1 MDDSG
6 RGRSALE
13 FSEQLGYIVD
23 NTGWMPRLN
32 GRVLGLILVSDE
44 PLSQA
49 DLAERLQTS
58 SGAISTAIRVLLEKG
73 LLEHVSGPLSRR
85 KYFRVPSSA
94 WFAIHEDSLR
104 TVHRY
109 QEIAERALES
119 LEAGGTVEGNLNRM
133 RDYFA
138 RVEQCYRDAYPTRAA
153 SGNVYP
159 VDGGA

>member
-49 DLAERLQTS
+49 DLAERLQTN
-58 SGAISTAIRVLLEKG
+58 SGAISTAIRILLEKG

-119 LEAGGTVEGNLNRM
+119 LEAGGTVESNLNRM

-138 RVEQCYRDAYPTRAA
+138 RVEQCYREAYPTRAA

-159 VDGGA
+159 VDNDA